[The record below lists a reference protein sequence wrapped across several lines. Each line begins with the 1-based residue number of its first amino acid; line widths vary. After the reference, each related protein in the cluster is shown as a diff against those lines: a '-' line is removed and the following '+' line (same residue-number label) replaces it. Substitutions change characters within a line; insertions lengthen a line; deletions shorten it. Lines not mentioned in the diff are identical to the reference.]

1 MKIILNSLYDSKIV
15 LVSNLFFQM
24 FCNKILVFL
33 IIILN
38 YHSQLSKLIVFWL
51 LRVLD
56 TSLNATLYW
65 SNVSRK
71 NISSNQLG
79 DLLCNLNTWINKGM
93 VYSVWFL
100 IREDSFWSSPWNTKQ
115 IGNSVQFYVVQYTWC
130 ISNLELSKQT
140 LYTTISSSFCIRRH

>member
-24 FCNKILVFL
+24 FYNKILVFL
-33 IIILN
+33 IIILD

-100 IREDSFWSSPWNTKQ
+100 IGEDSFWSSPWNTKQ

-140 LYTTISSSFCIRRH
+140 LYTTISSSFCIGRH